1 MAGEFF
7 AGRMADARG
16 GWKVRKSARDERR
29 QLGVVAAGSRE
40 YACAGEVG
48 RRAILEIDP
57 MPSVRV
63 RLTDATCR
71 ELDSLAGKGGRAE
84 FIRLAI
90 GRAIREEQNTR
101 V

>member
-1 MAGEFF
+1 
-7 AGRMADARG
+7 
-16 GWKVRKSARDERR
+16 
-29 QLGVVAAGSRE
+29 
-40 YACAGEVG
+40 
-48 RRAILEIDP
+48 

-63 RLTDATCR
+63 RLTGATCR

-101 V
+101 VQDAYAAQPDSESEADDWSNCEEFKI